1 MNEDVVFWAGIFILV
16 VLAMGD
22 PDLLDAIIFSLMN

>member
-16 VLAMGD
+16 VLTMGD
-22 PDLLDAIIFSLMN
+22 PDLMDAIIFNLMN